1 MFTHNTK
8 YRDVVIAFPLT
19 LSPKA
24 DRLGRRPKGS
34 ASELRFWTNVK
45 NLAKYLAETD
55 SSGKLKLM
63 VLKHT
68 PREN

>member
-19 LSPKA
+19 LAPKT

-34 ASELRFWTNVK
+34 ASELRF
-45 NLAKYLAETD
+45 
-55 SSGKLKLM
+55 
-63 VLKHT
+63 
-68 PREN
+68 

>member
-19 LSPKA
+19 LAPKA

-45 NLAKYLAETD
+45 NLA
-55 SSGKLKLM
+55 
-63 VLKHT
+63 
-68 PREN
+68 